1 MKRNRDI
8 VLIPTLFGVLFL
20 TAVDNQMLIPLL
32 PSMARD
38 LNVSFGSIALLFS
51 VYAFTG
57 ALVNL
62 VIGPLTDRFGR
73 LPFLRAALLLFAVLA
88 FLTFR
93 STQYSEIVALR
104 AFTGLAGAVLST
116 CTASLVGDLFPY
128 HRRGRVMGIVLSAY
142 FLALILGVPLGAW
155 VAEYWE
161 WHTVFLLTAILAG
174 VLFLRSLLLSGAS
187 SVKRAPDVRTVF
199 RAYPGLFTKAQTLGG
214 LLTSFLI
221 SGATLAFLTYVSAHL
236 DARFGATPVQISWV
250 FVISGFGALGGSALA
265 GGVSDKLGKRS
276 VFLLANTCLV
286 VPLLFV
292 SLPDLGLVLI
302 SLFLAISFLIASRQ
316 TALQT
321 IQTELI
327 KGDQRGAF
335 IGLRNG
341 VSQLG
346 ISSGVLVAGLLYSNF
361 SYFSVTLFA
370 ALLTLLA
377 SLVFSL
383 TVREPESPPTQTP

>member
-1 MKRNRDI
+1 
-8 VLIPTLFGVLFL
+8 
-20 TAVDNQMLIPLL
+20 
-32 PSMARD
+32 
-38 LNVSFGSIALLFS
+38 
-51 VYAFTG
+51 
-57 ALVNL
+57 
-62 VIGPLTDRFGR
+62 
-73 LPFLRAALLLFAVLA
+73 
-88 FLTFR
+88 
-93 STQYSEIVALR
+93 
-104 AFTGLAGAVLST
+104 
-116 CTASLVGDLFPY
+116 
-128 HRRGRVMGIVLSAY
+128 MGIVLSAY

-327 KGDQRGAF
+327 QGDQRGAF